1 MNSSSIYASRKRRKP
16 VQKSVKTQAF
26 EGAKSNPSKR
36 HRDRLNAELE
46 RLSSLLPFPQD
57 VVAKLDKLS
66 VLRLS
71 VSYLRAKS
79 FFNVTLKSNGNGIH
93 GNRIAP
99 EQGND
104 LQEGELLLQALSGFV
119 LVITAEGLVFYASST
134 IQDYLGFHQ
143 SDIIHQSV
151 FELIHT
157 EDRAEFR
164 RQLHWA
170 LNPAS
175 TPESGQLVS
184 GENSL
189 LLPITHYSPEHLP
202 PENSPFLERSFVCRL
217 RCLLDNSSGFLAM
230 NFQGRLKF
238 LYEQNMKG
246 KDGAYIPPQLA
257 LFAIATPLQPPS
269 ILEIRT
275 KNFIFRTKHKLDFTP
290 MGCDAKGKIVLGYS
304 EAELCMR
311 GSGYQ
316 FIHAADMMYCAE
328 NHVRMMKTGESGM
341 TVFRLLT
348 KEHGWT
354 WVQAN
359 ARLGYKN
366 GKPDYIIATQR
377 PLTEEEGEE
386 NLQKRTL
393 QLPFNFA
400 TGEALLYEGNCSML
414 GLMDPTVHKSKG
426 NVATAIAESRGQ
438 ESVDPNS
445 LLGSMLKQDKSIYVS
460 APSQLQNLCLSE
472 EAELSDLFPRN
483 WEEILFG
490 EHNSIGK
497 MEHANC
503 TRQQKPFPAPEE
515 NVDDLANNIGSEL
528 YNTMKSL
535 DIGLE
540 DFDLLYQDETF
551 LRVNCDETGD
561 LSNISLNEE
570 ILTYV
575 QESLKKRSDCMYSNC
590 MQQKPLNS
598 SSSCMMQQPLTHFQQ
613 QQPPTQQY
621 QQQQQPLT
629 QQYQQQQQP
638 LAQQQQQPRTQ
649 QQQPSTQQYQQQQ
662 QALTQQQQQPST
674 QQYQQQQQ
682 ALTQQYQ
689 KQQQPSMQQY
699 QQKQQPSAQQFQ
711 QQQQPL
717 TQQFQQ
723 QQQPLTQQYQQ
734 QQQPPTQQYQQ
745 QQQPPTQQQQQPLT
759 QQCQQ
764 PPTRQQQPEHQL
776 QLCQKMKHMKVNGV
790 FTNWNFGSNQL
801 TNGQEEVFD
810 FSGLDSTASGLQ
822 YKSEFSAIP
831 SACQQDFLLYQQ
843 AAAVPAEN
851 SNINQTNMPAGGFQT
866 PNYTTVSGLED
877 YLDCVEQHSEIQDYS
892 AVNPLLDLITPQTCY
907 SGAMSMIPCLT
918 ENDLSCMDTVQH
930 NPASSG
936 QQPFL
941 AKNNGQLQKP
951 ACH

>member
-1 MNSSSIYASRKRRKP
+1 MI
-16 VQKSVKTQAF
+16 
-26 EGAKSNPSKR
+26 
-36 HRDRLNAELE
+36 
-46 RLSSLLPFPQD
+46 
-57 VVAKLDKLS
+57 
-66 VLRLS
+66 
-71 VSYLRAKS
+71 
-79 FFNVTLKSNGNGIH
+79 
-93 GNRIAP
+93 
-99 EQGND
+99 
-104 LQEGELLLQALSGFV
+104 
-119 LVITAEGLVFYASST
+119 VFCS
-134 IQDYLGFHQ
+134 Q

-175 TPESGQLVS
+175 NPESGQLVP
-184 GENSL
+184 GENGL
-189 LLPITHYSPEHLP
+189 PLPITHYSPEQLP
-202 PENSPFLERSFVCRL
+202 PENSPFLERNFVCRL

-246 KDGAYIPPQLA
+246 KDGSCIPPQLA

-290 MGCDAKGKIVLGYS
+290 MGCDAKGKLILGYT

-348 KEHGWT
+348 KQNGWA

-400 TGEALLYEGNCSML
+400 TGEALLYEGNCTVL
-414 GLMDPTVHKSKG
+414 GLMDPAIHKIKG
-426 NVATAIAESRGQ
+426 NVAKVVAGQSRGH

-445 LLGSMLKQDKSIYVS
+445 LLGAMLSQDKSIYLS
-460 APSQLQNLCLSE
+460 APSQLQNFGYEKAIFNQSE
-472 EAELSDLFPRN
+472 EAESSDLFPSN
-483 WEEILFG
+483 WEEILFD
-490 EHNSIGK
+490 EDNSKGK

-503 TRQQKPFPAPEE
+503 APQQKPFPAPEE
-515 NVDDLANNIGSEL
+515 NVDVLANNIGSEL
-528 YNTMKSL
+528 YNTMKTL

-540 DFDLLYQDETF
+540 DFDLICQDETF
-551 LRVNCDETGD
+551 LRVHWDETGD
-561 LSNISLNEE
+561 INSIALNEE

-575 QESLKKRSDCMYSNC
+575 QESLKKRPDCMYSSC

-598 SSSCMMQQPLTHFQQ
+598 SSSCMMQQQLPTQHFQQ
-613 QQPPTQQY
+613 QQPPAQLYQQQQQQSQMQQYHQQQKPPAQQYQQQQQPLTQQYQQQQQPPAQQYQQQQQPPAQQY

-638 LAQQQQQPRTQ
+638 L
-649 QQQPSTQQYQQQQ
+649 TQQY
-662 QALTQQQQQPST
+662 
-674 QQYQQQQQ
+674 
-682 ALTQQYQ
+682 
-689 KQQQPSMQQY
+689 
-699 QQKQQPSAQQFQ
+699 Q

-745 QQQPPTQQQQQPLT
+745 QQQQPPMQQYQHQQQEQ
-759 QQCQQ
+759 
-764 PPTRQQQPEHQL
+764 QL
-776 QLCQKMKHMKVNGV
+776 QLCQKMKYMKVNGLL
-790 FTNWNFGSNQL
+790 TNWNSGNKQL
-801 TNGQEEVFD
+801 ANGQEKEFGC
-810 FSGLDSTASGLQ
+810 SGLDSTATGFQ
-822 YKSEFSAIP
+822 YKSELNATP
-831 SACQQDFLLYQQ
+831 PACQQDFILYQQ
-843 AAAVPAEN
+843 EAAVPTQH
-851 SNINQTNMPAGGFQT
+851 SNFIQTNMPVGGFHA

-877 YLDCVEQHSEIQDYS
+877 YLDSVEQHSEIQDYS
-892 AVNPLLDLITPQTCY
+892 AVNPLIDLMTPQTCY
-907 SGAMSMIPCLT
+907 TGAMSMIPCLT
-918 ENDLSCMDTVQH
+918 ENDLPCTDAVQL
-930 NPASSG
+930 NPTSSG

-941 AKNNGQLQKP
+941 AKIQTGFNDGNSNEVYPNMFNNANYAHLDPQVLHDHPIEPGTYSDQSSSGFM
-951 ACH
+951 